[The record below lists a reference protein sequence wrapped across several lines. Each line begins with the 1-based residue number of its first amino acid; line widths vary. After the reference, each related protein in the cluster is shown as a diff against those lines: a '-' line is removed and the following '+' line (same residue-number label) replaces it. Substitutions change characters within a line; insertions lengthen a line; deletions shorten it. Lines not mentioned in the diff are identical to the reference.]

1 MATITVKQL
10 DAWVRAAPVGVRRFA
25 VAQNLFLE
33 VRRKAVDASPSAS
46 WVFRWRFEG
55 KDHSCG
61 LGRYVPSGLK
71 GQGVTLLQASQEA
84 SALRGKIK
92 AGNGDLGTERRAARD
107 HARADAEEA
116 RLRNVAIEAAAER
129 AAAKAVQTV
138 RAACDA
144 WHSATAGKLTSPK
157 YAAQRARRLQDYYS
171 YIGDVPAADLKTE
184 HVSSAFDA
192 MLSEIAGAGLG
203 HSGAETLR
211 RSSADLEKAWAYAAG
226 KGWCTGANPVTT
238 ARANLD
244 KPKAVGRRFFEVEKL
259 ADFWGAAQF
268 AGQDDRYPVALQL
281 LRLLTLTGAR
291 TLELRRLQWSEVEGL
306 DGEAPLVRVP
316 ADRMKRRAA
325 WVVPLS
331 PASANVL
338 RTVKRWQSEA
348 GASLKGVKAG
358 FVFVHLAGN
367 YKGRVLSENAVND
380 LLQGM
385 GWGESLTAHGL
396 RKVFSTIAHDQWP
409 YHGPNR
415 TEAIEY
421 SLAHAPADK
430 VRGTYDKNDFTGKR
444 RELLTWWA
452 GHLEKVTAEAKKAA
466 AAVVDVTVDE
476 GFESAVQPMKLRR
489 VK

>member
-10 DAWVRAAPVGVRRFA
+10 DALVRAAPVGVRRFA

-33 VRRKAVDASPSAS
+33 VRRKAPGVQPTSS
-46 WVFRWRFEG
+46 WVLRWRVDG
-55 KDHSCG
+55 RDQSIG
-61 LGRYVPSGLK
+61 LGRYVPGGLK
-71 GQGVTLLQASQEA
+71 GVGVTLEEA
-84 SALRGKIK
+84 RDEA
-92 AGNGDLGTERRAARD
+92 AGHRTQLHGGNADLGAARRAARD
-107 HARADAEEA
+107 HARADAVEA

-144 WHSATAGKLTSPK
+144 WHSATAGKLTSTK
-157 YAAQRARRLQDYYS
+157 YAAQRARRLQDYYPH
-171 YIGDVPAADLKTE
+171 IGDVPAADLKTE
-184 HVSSAFDA
+184 HVSSAFDS
-192 MLSEIAGAGLG
+192 MLAEIAGAGLG

-259 ADFWGAAQF
+259 ADFWGAAQL

-291 TLELRRLQWSEVEGL
+291 TLEMRRLQWSEVEGL

-331 PASANVL
+331 PASADVL
-338 RTVKRWQSEA
+338 RTVKRWQDEA

-430 VRGTYDKNDFTGKR
+430 VRGTYDKNDFTDKR

-452 GHLEKVTAEAKKAA
+452 GHLDKVTTEAKKAA
-466 AAVVDVTVDE
+466 AVVVDVTVDE